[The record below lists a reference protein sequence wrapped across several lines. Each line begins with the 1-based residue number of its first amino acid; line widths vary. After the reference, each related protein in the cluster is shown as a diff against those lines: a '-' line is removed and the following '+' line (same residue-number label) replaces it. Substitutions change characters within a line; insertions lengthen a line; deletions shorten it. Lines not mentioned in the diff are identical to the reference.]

1 MGFSNNLCEE
11 IVNTVFSNI
20 LEIAKKQKL
29 TLKNFGSFEVKQKNL
44 RPGINFHTKSSVI
57 IESKKNLRFV
67 PSSKL
72 PLEASYAKS
81 LTKNI
86 ILLMILI
93 YFKNLAAK
101 RVIRRLTWK
110 RARSL

>member
-1 MGFSNNLCEE
+1 MTADNIPLKSVLFMTITKETTNNLCEE

-29 TLKNFGSFEVKQKNL
+29 TLKNFGSFEVKQKNP
-44 RPGINFHTKSSVI
+44 RPGINFHTKSPVI

-72 PLEASYAKS
+72 KA
-81 LTKNI
+81 
-86 ILLMILI
+86 LI
-93 YFKNLAAK
+93 NNHDNN
-101 RVIRRLTWK
+101 RLF
-110 RARSL
+110 A